1 MIFFLARPAASGYH
15 GSMVI
20 RENEQPGDGPE
31 IVIIAAVAANGVIGR
46 DNDIPWRIPG
56 EQRRFREITMGYP
69 LIMGRLTY
77 ESIGHPLAGR
87 RNIVISRTPGFQPRG
102 VEVVPSLAEGVAR
115 CRSSGRVFVIGGEG
129 VFREAL
135 QYADTLILSE
145 LDLAVEGDVFF
156 PAFSRSEFSPVS
168 RERCQGPP
176 PYTVVTYRRFRPRI
190 GMGSWWEKL
199 SFS

>member
-1 MIFFLARPAASGYH
+1 MIFFLARTAASGYH
-15 GSMVI
+15 GAMEI
-20 RENEQPGDGPE
+20 RDSKGPDSGPE

-77 ESIGHPLAGR
+77 QSIGHPLAGR
-87 RNIVISRTPGFQPRG
+87 RNIVISRSPGFHPRG
-102 VEVVPSLAEGVAR
+102 VEVVASLAEGLSR
-115 CRSSGRVFVIGGEG
+115 CRSSERVFVIGGQG

-135 QYADTLILSE
+135 AHADTLILSE

-156 PAFSRSEFSPVS
+156 PGFSRDEFSPVS
-168 RERCQGPP
+168 RQRCQGPP
-176 PYTVVTYRRFRPRI
+176 PYTVVTYRRTR
-190 GMGSWWEKL
+190 G
-199 SFS
+199 